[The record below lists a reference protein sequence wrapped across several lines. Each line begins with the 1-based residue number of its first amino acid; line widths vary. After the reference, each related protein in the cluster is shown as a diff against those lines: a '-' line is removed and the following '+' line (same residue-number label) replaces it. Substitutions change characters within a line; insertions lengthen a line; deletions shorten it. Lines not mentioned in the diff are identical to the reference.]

1 MVPSCERI
9 RLPDGIVRRLILA
22 HSPEVSVLYFFPDIC
37 QVCEDRMRNRRSI
50 PILRG
55 ISIALLSIALVLIV
69 ISLIGYS
76 RQRNNYPGGM
86 TIGGVPVGGV
96 DPQVA
101 SERVLQVY
109 SSPIEVQYG
118 DAIIH
123 VEPSVVG
130 FDLDMESMI
139 AAADLA
145 RTGGAFWGG
154 FWNYLWNRDPD
165 PVEIPLSATI
175 AEDRLIAYLQTEIAA
190 RYDEPP
196 TPAQPVPGSTNFS
209 PGAPGR
215 TLDVERAVRLI
226 EDTLRSPSNR
236 TVVLSFQRS
245 AATRPTMDNL
255 KILLQ
260 QNIAVADFD
269 GVIGVYLLDLQ
280 NGQEIHFAIDQ
291 GQEISVNPDVPFTA
305 SSTVKIPIMASYFIK
320 YGAEALDE
328 NSSAMILEMI
338 RRSENP
344 PADRLMER
352 LDPLRGPLIVTED
365 MRRIGLENTFLA
377 GFFCSAEFPCPL
389 LERISTPA
397 NQRTDVFTDPDV
409 FNQTTPSDIGMLLAD
424 IYQCAEFSGG
434 ALIAAFPD
442 KINSQ
447 VCRQM
452 ITFLAA
458 DKIGVLIEAG
468 VPEGTQVAH
477 KHGWISEPSSGV
489 IQNISDAAIVYTPG
503 GNYVLVIYAYHPVQ
517 TVWEPVSTLFAQMS
531 QAVYNFYNI
540 PSQ

>member
-1 MVPSCERI
+1 
-9 RLPDGIVRRLILA
+9 
-22 HSPEVSVLYFFPDIC
+22 
-37 QVCEDRMRNRRSI
+37 MRNRRSI

-55 ISIALLSIALVLIV
+55 ISIALLSIALVMVV

-96 DPQVA
+96 DPQIA

-118 DAIIH
+118 EASIH
-123 VEPSVVG
+123 VDPTVVG
-130 FDLDMESMI
+130 FELDMESMI
-139 AAADLA
+139 AAADLE

-154 FWNYLWNRDPD
+154 FWNYLWNRDPN
-165 PVEIPLSATI
+165 PVEVPLIAPI
-175 AEDRLIAYLQTEIAA
+175 AEDRLIDYLQNEIAA

-196 TPAQPVPGSTNFS
+196 TPAQPVPGSTNFL

-215 TLDVERAVRLI
+215 TLDIERAVRLV
-226 EDTLRSPSNR
+226 EDTLRSPTNR
-236 TVVLSFQRS
+236 VVVLSFQRS
-245 AATRPTMDNL
+245 AAARPTMQNL
-255 KILLQ
+255 EILLQ
-260 QNIAVADFD
+260 QNVTVADFD
-269 GVIGVYLLDLQ
+269 GVMGVYLLDLQ
-280 NGQEIHFAIDQ
+280 NGQEIHFAMDQ
-291 GQEISVNPDVPFTA
+291 NEVISVNPDIPFTA
-305 SSTVKIPIMASYFIK
+305 SSTVKIPIMVSYFIK
-320 YGAEALDE
+320 YGTAALDE
-328 NSSAMILEMI
+328 SSSAMILDMI
-338 RRSENP
+338 RKSENP

-352 LDPLRGPLIVTED
+352 LDALRGPLIVTED
-365 MRRIGLENTFLA
+365 MRKIGLENTFLA

-397 NQRTDVFTDPDV
+397 NQRTDVFTDPDS

-424 IYQCAEFSGG
+424 IYQCAETSGG

-442 KINSQ
+442 KINSEI
-447 VCRQM
+447 CKQM
-452 ITFLAA
+452 ISFLAA
-458 DKIGVLIEAG
+458 DKIGVLVEAG

-531 QAVYNFYNI
+531 QTVYNFYNL
-540 PSQ
+540 PTTQ